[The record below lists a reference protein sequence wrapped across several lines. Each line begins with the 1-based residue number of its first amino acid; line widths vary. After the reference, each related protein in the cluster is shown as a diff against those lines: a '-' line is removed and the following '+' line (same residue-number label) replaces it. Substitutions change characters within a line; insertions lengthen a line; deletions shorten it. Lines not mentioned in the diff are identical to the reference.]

1 EELAARPHDDRGT
14 TILVVHWTLTSFA
27 TIFLALRI
35 YSKKLVGR
43 KLWWDDHI
51 LIAAWCLI
59 VCASALTTCLVTE
72 SGLGRHSWDLQIKDL
87 ARYIIIIS
95 VRATFTITI
104 TGWTK
109 TSFGITLL
117 RLTNGRTKA
126 FIWFCIIS
134 INVTTIISAIIP
146 WAQCVPLSKTW
157 DPHMTGGWCWAPR
170 VGTKIWIG
178 LGAWNSMMDF
188 VLAALP
194 WRILR
199 DMQLKTKEKIGV
211 GVALSMGVIAGATAI
226 AKCVALP
233 NLGAGD
239 AYNEVEL
246 FLWDITE
253 GTITLMAACI
263 PTLRVLVRETRT
275 PTFTSY

>member
-1 EELAARPHDDRGT
+1 TPEELAALPHDDRGT

-35 YSKKLVGR
+35 YSKNLVGR

-59 VCASALTTCLVTE
+59 VITSALTTCLVTE
-72 SGLGRHSWDLQIKDL
+72 SGLGHHSYDLYISDL

-95 VRATFTITI
+95 VRATMTITV

-117 RLTNGRTKA
+117 RLTSGRTKA
-126 FIWFCIIS
+126 FVWFCILS
-134 INVTTIISAIIP
+134 INATTIVSAIIP

-157 DPHMTGGWCWAPR
+157 DPHMTGGECWAPR

-178 LGAWNSMMDF
+178 LGAWNAMMDF

-199 DMQLKTKEKIGV
+199 DMQLRTKEKIGV
-211 GVALSMGVIAGATAI
+211 TVALSMGVIAGATGI

-253 GTITLMAACI
+253 GTVTLMAACI
-263 PTLRVLVRETRT
+263 PTLRVLVRE
-275 PTFTSY
+275 